1 MARALAPEGEF
12 RGERLVEDHHRL
24 GRQRPVLGGA
34 EGEDV
39 DPGAPGDLGR
49 AHLQEG
55 ERIGEA
61 RAVHMQL
68 HAIALAGRR
77 DRRHLGRAIAGA
89 GFRRL
94 GQADGRR
101 LDVMDHALMGGGQC
115 GLDLGRAHLAVVAHQ
130 VHQLGAAGIE
140 LRRAAFI
147 DADMSVALAID
158 GPEGRRH
165 HRQGKRIGAG
175 PGRHR
180 KCCEVGLEDLLQLR
194 LDAGRQRV
202 LAIGGD
208 RAGIGPGQRR
218 EDFGRGAGD
227 IVAAEIHGPWIPMA
241 KVGREARCGR
251 SPGRCRDRPGG

>member
-12 RGERLVEDHHRL
+12 RGQGLVEDHHHL
-24 GRQRPVLGGA
+24 GGERPVLGGA

-39 DPGAPGDLGR
+39 DPGAPGDLRR

-68 HAIALAGRR
+68 DAIALSRRR
-77 DRRHLGRAIAGA
+77 DGGHLGRAIAGA

-101 LDVMDHALMGGGQC
+101 LDVMHHALMGRRQRR
-115 GLDLGRAHLAVVAHQ
+115 LDLRRAELAVLAHQ
-130 VHQLGAAGIE
+130 IHQLGAAGIE
-140 LRRAAFI
+140 LRRAAFV
-147 DADMSVALAID
+147 DADMGVALAID
-158 GPEGRRH
+158 GAEGRRH
-165 HRQGKRIGAG
+165 HREGKRIGAG

-180 KCCEVGLEDLLQLR
+180 KCREIGLEDLLQLG

-208 RAGIGPGQRR
+208 RAGIGPGEGC

-227 IVAAEIHGPWIPMA
+227 IVAAEIHRPWTPMA

>member
-39 DPGAPGDLGR
+39 DPGAPGDLRR

-61 RAVHMQL
+61 RAVHMQP

-94 GQADGRR
+94 GQADGRG
-101 LDVMDHALMGGGQC
+101 LDVMHHALMGRGQRR
-115 GLDLGRAHLAVVAHQ
+115 LDLGRADLAVLAHE
-130 VHQLGAAGIE
+130 VHELGAAGVE
-140 LRRAAFI
+140 LRRAAFV
-147 DADMSVALAID
+147 DADMGVALAID
-158 GPEGRRH
+158 GAEGRRQH
-165 HRQGKRIGAG
+165 GEGERIGAG

-180 KCCEVGLEDLLQLR
+180 KGGEIGLEDLLQLR

-208 RAGIGPGQRR
+208 GAGIGPGERR
-218 EDFGRGAGD
+218 EDLGRGAGD
-227 IVAAEIHGPWIPMA
+227 IVAAEIHGPWTPMA

-251 SPGRCRDRPGG
+251 SPARCRDRPGG